1 MKLIKLTY
9 NEILKQV
16 KKKGFIISLCILILF
31 SVGLPVLYR
40 LFAYGDITYPL
51 YDKIDKEYYTEQ
63 IVKKPSTSEDKLF
76 NELINEKVSIMDSA
90 INKKEQSTN
99 FKNMLYEEYIN
110 TKLTII
116 VIDKLI
122 NNEKVNTKNIDEWFI
137 LNTTDYT
144 NYTKE
149 ELIKEKETLK
159 EEEIKLK
166 STIDNSDYTWYLNRQ
181 IQMMSNDSENDKK
194 RIESIK
200 RINKS
205 KYNR

>member
-99 FKNMLYEEYIN
+99 FKNN
-110 TKLTII
+110 CT
-116 VIDKLI
+116 
-122 NNEKVNTKNIDEWFI
+122 
-137 LNTTDYT
+137 
-144 NYTKE
+144 
-149 ELIKEKETLK
+149 
-159 EEEIKLK
+159 
-166 STIDNSDYTWYLNRQ
+166 
-181 IQMMSNDSENDKK
+181 
-194 RIESIK
+194 
-200 RINKS
+200 
-205 KYNR
+205 